1 MAGSVC
7 LCTKR
12 RGVRLFDSAGNASR
26 INISSAAVDHS
37 VVAGW
42 AAFGAQQ
49 GENDLATDEI
59 QRKLQAGIQAA
70 RSGDRSRARRL
81 LGEVIAADRNN
92 ESALMWLAS
101 VTTSVNERRSYL
113 DRALRINPNNA
124 RARQALQQLGG
135 TPPPTRAQ
143 ARRAAASG
151 GEASEGGGGIRP
163 VNLLLGL
170 VVAGAIVAA
179 LVLLSDAG
187 GGDGD
192 ATPTPF
198 VQLGGPIITPAPQ
211 VQPTVRRVI
220 VTFSGTTG
228 PTLPPTFT
236 ATATS
241 TPTATP
247 TPTDTPFPL
256 ANFTLLYTG
265 LNPGGAQPNLYQAAG
280 DGSGESQLGDGFRDV
295 AIDPA
300 GLRIAFV
307 RDVEYP
313 ADEEAETEA
322 ITAPELFVADLNNLG
337 AAQQLTTLGQQG
349 ATVVASPTWSP
360 EGTEIIFVSNLN
372 SEDTELVYIRAD
384 GEGLR
389 VLTDNDSIDRDP
401 AWQPVFGSRALAITS
416 DQDSPGLT
424 EIYLFELGDSLD
436 NVTYTRLTDA
446 SNSSYDPSWSADAT
460 QIAFISNRR
469 GDADVYVMN
478 ADGSGATL
486 VTVDDGDAEDRS
498 PSFTPDGRLVLFLSN
513 READRFQIYAA
524 SADRRV
530 FLRLTDSNRNEQSA
544 VYLPEN
550 DLR

>member
-1 MAGSVC
+1 
-7 LCTKR
+7 
-12 RGVRLFDSAGNASR
+12 
-26 INISSAAVDHS
+26 
-37 VVAGW
+37 
-42 AAFGAQQ
+42 
-49 GENDLATDEI
+49 
-59 QRKLQAGIQAA
+59 
-70 RSGDRSRARRL
+70 
-81 LGEVIAADRNN
+81 
-92 ESALMWLAS
+92 
-101 VTTSVNERRSYL
+101 
-113 DRALRINPNNA
+113 
-124 RARQALQQLGG
+124 
-135 TPPPTRAQ
+135 
-143 ARRAAASG
+143 
-151 GEASEGGGGIRP
+151 
-163 VNLLLGL
+163 
-170 VVAGAIVAA
+170 
-179 LVLLSDAG
+179 
-187 GGDGD
+187 
-192 ATPTPF
+192 
-198 VQLGGPIITPAPQ
+198 
-211 VQPTVRRVI
+211 
-220 VTFSGTTG
+220 
-228 PTLPPTFT
+228 
-236 ATATS
+236 
-241 TPTATP
+241 
-247 TPTDTPFPL
+247 
-256 ANFTLLYTG
+256 
-265 LNPGGAQPNLYQAAG
+265 
-280 DGSGESQLGDGFRDV
+280 
-295 AIDPA
+295 
-300 GLRIAFV
+300 LRIAFV

-498 PSFTPDGRLVLFLSN
+498 PSFTPDGRLILFLSN